1 MMTFEN
7 IHWCGNEQ
15 GYLKIIDQ
23 TVLPEKL
30 KYLKLKTASRVYQA
44 IKTLKTR
51 GAPAIG
57 IAAGYGVFLGIRN
70 VRTQRFNKFLLTL
83 KKVCTYL
90 FKARPTAVN
99 LRWALE
105 RIKAIAMKNRT
116 KSIRIIKK
124 LILKEAHQ
132 ILKEDRNMCRQLG
145 QYGARFIK
153 NGYGVLTHC
162 NAGSLAT
169 GGSGTALAAIYQAQ
183 KDGKKFR
190 VYATE
195 TRPLLQGS
203 RLTSWELYQSRI
215 NVTLLCD
222 NMVGK
227 LMSEGKVN
235 LVLVGADRIACNG
248 DTANKIGTYQLAL
261 LAHYHR
267 IPFYVVAPSSTF
279 DLKIKNGS
287 MIPVEYRHPEEVIY
301 IKNQA
306 ISPKRVNVYNPAFDI
321 TPAKYITAIVMEK
334 AIIRLPYHKN
344 ISKYLTETGK
354 KF

>member
-1 MMTFEN
+1 MSFKTIE
-7 IHWCGNEQ
+7 WCGNER

-23 TVLPEKL
+23 TLLPTKL
-30 KYLKLKTASRVYQA
+30 KHLRLKTVAQVYHA
-44 IKTLKTR
+44 IKTLQIR

-57 IAAGYGVFLGIRN
+57 IAAAYGVFLGIRN
-70 VRTQRFNKFLLTL
+70 IRTKNLEKFYLTL
-83 KKVCTYL
+83 ANVSSYL
-90 FKARPTAVN
+90 FKTRPTAVN
-99 LRWALE
+99 LKWALE
-105 RIKAIAMKNRT
+105 RIKTITLNHRAKPIQ
-116 KSIRIIKK
+116 IIKQ

-132 ILKEDRNMCRQLG
+132 ILKEDIIMCRQLG
-145 QYGARFIK
+145 KYGARFIK
-153 NGYGVLTHC
+153 NNYGVLTHC

-183 KDGKKFR
+183 KNGKKFS

-195 TRPLLQGS
+195 TRPLLQGA
-203 RLTSWELYQSRI
+203 RLTSWELSQSRI

-227 LMSEGKVN
+227 LMSEGKIN

-267 IPFYVVAPSSTF
+267 IPFYIIAPSSTF

-287 MIPVEYRHPEEVIY
+287 MIPVEYRHHREVSH

-306 ISPKRVNVYNPAFDI
+306 ISPKGIKVYNPAFDI
-321 TPAKYITAIVMEK
+321 TPAKYITAIIMEK
-334 AIIRLPYHKN
+334 SVIRPPYQKN
-344 ISKYLTETGK
+344 ISKCLAETRK
-354 KF
+354 RF